1 MTDFDESKHPRDD
14 DGKFTDKGGGYRQNA
29 SYSEILGKDIQ
40 LTKQEYARYYEKV
53 GQIKAGLLNA
63 KVANNGQRMI
73 ILDNKVIFDNNQFI
87 NPRIKYV
94 IEFETEE
101 DLYSFI
107 SDRSK

>member
-1 MTDFDESKHPRDD
+1 MADFDESKHPRDES
-14 DGKFTDKGGGYRQNA
+14 GKFTDKGGGYRQNA

-63 KVANNGQRMI
+63 DTDKNGNRRI
-73 ILDNKVIFDNNQFI
+73 ILDNKLIFDNNRFE
-87 NPRIKYV
+87 NPKIKYV
-94 IEFETEE
+94 LEFGSED